1 MKAFATGFILLVL
14 VACTLG
20 DVQPAR
26 PLQENAYSIQENTY
40 PIQGNAH
47 PRQEN
52 VYIILVEGG
61 VHIRLNTEDIM
72 FSVTAVLLVGPR

>member
-1 MKAFATGFILLVL
+1 MKVFATGFILLVL

-47 PRQEN
+47 PQQEN
-52 VYIILVEGG
+52 VYISGWWCSYQAQYGRYHVLSS
-61 VHIRLNTEDIM
+61 HR
-72 FSVTAVLLVGPR
+72 TAGRS